1 MRWSIVG
8 ANARVVNGE
17 LLTAAAV
24 DAYNSFDRPD
34 EVAQCPFAVR
44 VPGGQLLFD
53 LPAKSIGVVELR

>member
-1 MRWSIVG
+1 M
-8 ANARVVNGE
+8 VNGE